1 MTPAGDSSLQD
12 ILSAGNIPLRDILLS
27 RSNNFR
33 NTASLPV
40 QAPSPQPFANP
51 FTSAMS
57 GNQTGTLQ
65 PFINQQVQ
73 NAQNAQ
79 GGGLLNFMPQQY
91 QAGNAGGD
99 VQQPTLPN
107 QLNLAQLLQGLGH
120 RSWMP

>member
-73 NAQNAQ
+73 NAQEAQ
-79 GGGLLNFMPQQY
+79 GGGLLK
-91 QAGNAGGD
+91 
-99 VQQPTLPN
+99 VLP
-107 QLNLAQLLQGLGH
+107 ASSITGLTTF
-120 RSWMP
+120 

>member
-1 MTPAGDSSLQD
+1 MAFSL
-12 ILSAGNIPLRDILLS
+12 
-27 RSNNFR
+27 NNFGVLGYD
-33 NTASLPV
+33 NTQLNQRLAPLPV
-40 QAPSPQPFANP
+40 PPQATQPQPFANP

-57 GNQTGTLQ
+57 GNQAGTLQ

-73 NAQNAQ
+73 SAQEAQ